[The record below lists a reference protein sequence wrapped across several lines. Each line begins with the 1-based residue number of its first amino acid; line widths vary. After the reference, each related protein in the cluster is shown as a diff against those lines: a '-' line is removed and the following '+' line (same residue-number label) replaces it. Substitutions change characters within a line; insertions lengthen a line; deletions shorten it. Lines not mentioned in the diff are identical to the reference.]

1 MITAASTDG
10 GCVVALGKGVGRNV
24 GAGMTGGIGY
34 FLDEDGTFESK
45 VNGEIV
51 AMQRVIT
58 PAGEA
63 QLKGLTFAA
72 RREDQLSE
80 GLSLSLLTGPT
91 TCPSSGSWFRP
102 PKRTLRRRPTMSR
115 KK

>member
-1 MITAASTDG
+1 MTG
-10 GCVVALGKGVGRNV
+10 GCVVALGKVGRNV

-63 QLKGLTFAA
+63 QLKGLITAHAEKTNSPKAKSILADWSNYLPKFW
-72 RREDQLSE
+72 QLVPPSE
-80 GLSLSLLTGPT
+80 ANTAEAT
-91 TCPSSGSWFRP
+91 NDVKEEVTA
-102 PKRTLRRRPTMSR
+102 
-115 KK
+115 